1 MSIVKRELFMV
12 TMNAAKSEKYAFH
25 SSIYKS
31 PFNIYN
37 VARI

>member
-25 SSIYKS
+25 SIYKS